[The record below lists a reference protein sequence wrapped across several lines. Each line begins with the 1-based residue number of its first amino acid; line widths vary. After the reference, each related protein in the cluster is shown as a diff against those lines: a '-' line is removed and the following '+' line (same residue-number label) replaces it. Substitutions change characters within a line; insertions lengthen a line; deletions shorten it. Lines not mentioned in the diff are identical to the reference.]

1 MLAQDAST
9 RPMSLTMRLSDLGI
23 SSIQMVGLMLGVEAE
38 FNLVIPP
45 NEITPENFLSI
56 ASIATLVD
64 RLCPN
69 PAR

>member
-1 MLAQDAST
+1 
-9 RPMSLTMRLSDLGI
+9 
-23 SSIQMVGLMLGVEAE
+23 MVGLMLGVEAE